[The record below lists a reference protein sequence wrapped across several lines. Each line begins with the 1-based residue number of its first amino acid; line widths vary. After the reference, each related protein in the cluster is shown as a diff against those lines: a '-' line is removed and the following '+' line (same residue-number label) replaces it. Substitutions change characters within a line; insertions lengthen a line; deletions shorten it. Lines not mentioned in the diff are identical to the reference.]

1 MKDALK
7 RIDKAINGLLG
18 IAVIAMLAVMSAVV
32 FAQVV
37 FRLVHASIPW
47 SEELSKYL
55 LIWCTF
61 LGSALGV
68 RKGSLVGLEL
78 LFMIL
83 PKKAIKPLTA
93 VINLA
98 AAVLLVFLMV
108 IGFRTAAQV
117 WAQTTPILKM
127 PMGLM
132 YASIPV
138 GALFMLINTGISTYL
153 NFCEEDE
160 KE

>member
-1 MKDALK
+1 MKDAVK
-7 RIDKAINGLLG
+7 RIDRAINGLLG

-98 AAVLLVFLMV
+98 AAVLLVF
-108 IGFRTAAQV
+108 
-117 WAQTTPILKM
+117 
-127 PMGLM
+127 
-132 YASIPV
+132 
-138 GALFMLINTGISTYL
+138 
-153 NFCEEDE
+153 
-160 KE
+160 

>member
-1 MKDALK
+1 
-7 RIDKAINGLLG
+7 
-18 IAVIAMLAVMSAVV
+18 
-32 FAQVV
+32 
-37 FRLVHASIPW
+37 
-47 SEELSKYL
+47 
-55 LIWCTF
+55 
-61 LGSALGV
+61 
-68 RKGSLVGLEL
+68 
-78 LFMIL
+78 
-83 PKKAIKPLTA
+83 
-93 VINLA
+93 
-98 AAVLLVFLMV
+98 MV

>member
-1 MKDALK
+1 MKDAVK
-7 RIDKAINGLLG
+7 RIDRAINGLLG
-18 IAVIAMLAVMSAVV
+18 IAVIATLAVMSAGV

-78 LFMIL
+78 
-83 PKKAIKPLTA
+83 
-93 VINLA
+93 
-98 AAVLLVFLMV
+98 
-108 IGFRTAAQV
+108 
-117 WAQTTPILKM
+117 
-127 PMGLM
+127 
-132 YASIPV
+132 
-138 GALFMLINTGISTYL
+138 NTGISTYL